1 MAQKLNKMSK
11 KRMNW
16 GGAIGGY
23 KPQQKQYSILKNIF
37 SPTINFSEITFK
49 EGFEKY
55 ENYYPALAIVGLKAD
70 PNSPYDGWLDM
81 VGWMKSKGFFKRGGE
96 VKEIHP
102 ISLRDSIKGNTA
114 VILIFSKNTEIS
126 PVTRLLYKDNFKW
139 LEDFFDPSNPYFKWY
154 RSSKSIRLKQHDYS
168 GKPLKLVR
176 GVKKTIN
183 RAGTWID
190 NAGLKAGDRVKQTFT
205 GKEPVNKGFKFRP
218 KSNTRINRETIQL
231 RNEVNKVMRDP
242 GGTTGK
248 VLYDTMIEPAKKAP
262 IGTVVSQISPIPGA
276 GLAFAKKG
284 APIEAKLWDKSGI
297 GPLTKPLR
305 NKLDKVASEE
315 NIKEAGRGIYRGI
328 KNVVGA

>member
-1 MAQKLNKMSK
+1 MAQKLNEMS
-11 KRMNW
+11 KRMNRS
-16 GGAIGGY
+16 GNIGRY
-23 KPQQKQYSILKNIF
+23 KSN
-37 SPTINFSEITFK
+37 SPTIDFSEITFK

-55 ENYYPALAIVGLKAD
+55 ENYYHPALAIIGLKAD
-70 PNSPYDGWLDM
+70 PGSPYDGWLDM
-81 VGWMKSKGFFKRGGE
+81 VEWMKSKGFFKRGGE

-126 PVTRLLYKDNFKW
+126 SFTRLLYKDNFKW
-139 LEDFFDPSNPYFKWY
+139 LGDFFYPHNPYFKWY
-154 RSSKSIRLKQHDYS
+154 RSSGSIRLKQHNYS
-168 GKPLKLVR
+168 GKALKLVR

-231 RNEVNKVMRDP
+231 RNDVNTVMADP
-242 GGTTGK
+242 GGTSGK
-248 VLYDTMIEPAKKAP
+248 VLYDFIIEPGKKAP
-262 IGTVVSQISPIPGA
+262 VGTVATKIIPVPGSS
-276 GLAFAKKG
+276 LVYAKKG

-305 NKLDKVASEE
+305 NQIDKVASEE
-315 NIKEAGRGIYRGI
+315 NVKGLGRGMYRGI
-328 KNVVGA
+328 KNVVGV